1 MYVAPARRVTDPYP
15 ASDGSVGGVAL
26 DDREADH
33 RSEMPSGPHEA
44 LPGDDSGSGGSRF
57 GRGRRSG
64 DGRKG
69 GWRRLLVN
77 VLAVVALL
85 MTGAILLQND
95 GPADAG
101 VTAGT
106 RLSRTGKLVITKDGT
121 VIEGRDVRGPIYI
134 KADNVTIRDSRVEYG
149 GDFLIRIYPGFTGT
163 LIEDVDIVCPK
174 STKGSAVAF
183 GRYTAKRV
191 DVTRCKNAF
200 LTTGGDVR
208 VTNSLW
214 NGQEVSIG
222 AGDAWSQ
229 QPMPTTTT
237 AAAPK
242 PAAPVAPPSPVTTE
256 SPTPT
261 TPPATAAPAPSA
273 PSPGGFPS
281 AADTGPTTTNL
292 AASGSKTITQ
302 NGAVVEN
309 LRINGTLTIQANDVT
324 IRNVLIE
331 NTDTYPIRATEA
343 SNLLVEDTEIDG
355 NGEGNVAVYGGSYT
369 LRRVDIHDT
378 LDGPRIEGDNVLI
391 EDSFI
396 HDLHRVPDGHH
407 DIIQI
412 RNGNNIQI
420 RNNTLTAFNARTNDP
435 MNAAIQIG
443 GLNGPLSGLVV
454 ENNYMD
460 GGNFTVN
467 AAKNGSSLAVFRN
480 NTLGD
485 NARYGPLSSGGALQ
499 WVGNVFAGGAPAT

>member
-1 MYVAPARRVTDPYP
+1 M
-15 ASDGSVGGVAL
+15 
-26 DDREADH
+26 DR
-33 RSEMPSGPHEA
+33 
-44 LPGDDSGSGGSRF
+44 
-57 GRGRRSG
+57 
-64 DGRKG
+64 
-69 GWRRLLVN
+69 
-77 VLAVVALL
+77 
-85 MTGAILLQND
+85 
-95 GPADAG
+95 PADADHHDHG
-101 VTAGT
+101 GAQARRPRDAAGA
-106 RLSRTGKLVITKDGT
+106 RHH
-121 VIEGRDVRGPIYI
+121 RGPRGPG
-134 KADNVTIRDSRVEYG
+134 ARPGPDGSGQPAQPRRVPH
-149 GDFLIRIYPGFTGT
+149 R
-163 LIEDVDIVCPK
+163 
-174 STKGSAVAF
+174 
-183 GRYTAKRV
+183 R
-191 DVTRCKNAF
+191 
-200 LTTGGDVR
+200 
-208 VTNSLW
+208 
-214 NGQEVSIG
+214 
-222 AGDAWSQ
+222 
-229 QPMPTTTT
+229 
-237 AAAPK
+237 
-242 PAAPVAPPSPVTTE
+242 
-256 SPTPT
+256 PTP
-261 TPPATAAPAPSA
+261 APRS
-273 PSPGGFPS
+273 
-281 AADTGPTTTNL
+281 TNL

-324 IRNVLIE
+324 IRNVFIE

-391 EDSFI
+391 ENSFI

-460 GGNFTVN
+460 GGNYTVN
-467 AAKNGSSLAVFRN
+467 AAKNGASLAIFRN

-485 NARYGPLSSGGALQ
+485 NARYGPLSSGGALR
-499 WVGNVFAGGAPAT
+499 WEANVFANGAPAT